1 MFCRKQQ
8 LRRHTVN
15 RLTDLDLSFTARDTC
30 DCVHRL
36 HGTRGRVLL
45 RRYDFPHH
53 RTGNTIGVDRYT
65 DKGQLTAP
73 VEKEKHRFSVLVS
86 LAKQV
91 RLHICVAV
99 PRNVSAECS
108 YIPLRGIGAV
118 SYLSV
123 EYRFS
128 LEIGVFLRIGGKI
141 IVAVFDRHV
150 DIDRRRTDRLL
161 LYLLT
166 ELTQAYRRSG
176 DVEAT
181 LQTLGDILMDR
192 LSGLSGAALQVA
204 ELISLFSEEV
214 PSRLLLELMDQND
227 RLLTAGLDELRGRG
241 IILEHHTEGDPTYR
255 FAHQRIRELVYDRLS
270 YSQRQPLHLQ
280 AAELLSQGEQ
290 PQEGG
295 ACRQIARHFQLAG
308 SRLRALEYRIRAC
321 DLDSSRAFEPF
332 SPLGGDAPAPRSPEE
347 LEEQT
352 QQFLREL
359 SALRRE
365 GADPAVLGRLELATA
380 LIQGRI
386 ALFQGDSARG
396 SDILGALSGGSIH
409 PDTGVLIRACYLL
422 ASSALYRQATE
433 QVERYTATGMRLLER
448 TRDPVQQAQFQRLRG
463 GLFCLQ
469 GAYDK
474 SRYYLLEAMDALRG
488 QPRSTAVR
496 LQLAAVYCDYGRVCR
511 QRLEYADACSYYKR
525 ALSLLGDLPW
535 PGGVW
540 VYVHYGRAAFA
551 LEDHPRARELFQHGY
566 DNAKV
571 SGELWGRTA
580 ASAYTAYYQA
590 MEGDYE
596 RAAVSLADAQSCQ
609 QRLNSPLE
617 GVILHF
623 VSMHI
628 RSRLDLEQRTGSP
641 LAPLLTYSPESYA
654 RQGVRLL
661 SSVPSVFEAEQ
672 LSQSLRNGIAT
683 QQRYRASE
691 LYSKNKHFMAE

>member
-1 MFCRKQQ
+1 M
-8 LRRHTVN
+8 
-15 RLTDLDLSFTARDTC
+15 
-30 DCVHRL
+30 
-36 HGTRGRVLL
+36 
-45 RRYDFPHH
+45 
-53 RTGNTIGVDRYT
+53 
-65 DKGQLTAP
+65 
-73 VEKEKHRFSVLVS
+73 
-86 LAKQV
+86 
-91 RLHICVAV
+91 
-99 PRNVSAECS
+99 
-108 YIPLRGIGAV
+108 
-118 SYLSV
+118 
-123 EYRFS
+123 
-128 LEIGVFLRIGGKI
+128 
-141 IVAVFDRHV
+141 
-150 DIDRRRTDRLL
+150 
-161 LYLLT
+161 
-166 ELTQAYRRSG
+166 
-176 DVEAT
+176 
-181 LQTLGDILMDR
+181 
-192 LSGLSGAALQVA
+192 
-204 ELISLFSEEV
+204 
-214 PSRLLLELMDQND
+214 PSRLLLELMNQND

-365 GADPAVLGRLELATA
+365 GADSAVLGRLEVATA

-571 SGELWGRTA
+571 SGELWGRA
-580 ASAYTAYYQA
+580 AAAAYTAYYQA

-628 RSRLDLEQRTGSP
+628 RSRLDLEQRMGSP

>member
-1 MFCRKQQ
+1 MSTAQ
-8 LRRHTVN
+8 LV
-15 RLTDLDLSFTARDTC
+15 LTIIIFIACLFLI
-30 DCVHRL
+30 CV
-36 HGTRGRVLL
+36 VLL
-45 RRYDFPHH
+45 QS
-53 RTGNTIGVDRYT
+53 GKNSGV
-65 DKGQLTAP
+65 A
-73 VEKEKHRFSVLVS
+73 
-86 LAKQV
+86 
-91 RLHICVAV
+91 
-99 PRNVSAECS
+99 
-108 YIPLRGIGAV
+108 
-118 SYLSV
+118 
-123 EYRFS
+123 
-128 LEIGVFLRIGGKI
+128 
-141 IVAVFDRHV
+141 
-150 DIDRRRTDRLL
+150 
-161 LYLLT
+161 
-166 ELTQAYRRSG
+166 
-176 DVEAT
+176 
-181 LQTLGDILMDR
+181 
-192 LSGLSGAALQVA
+192 
-204 ELISLFSEEV
+204 
-214 PSRLLLELMDQND
+214 
-227 RLLTAGLDELRGRG
+227 
-241 IILEHHTEGDPTYR
+241 
-255 FAHQRIRELVYDRLS
+255 
-270 YSQRQPLHLQ
+270 
-280 AAELLSQGEQ
+280 
-290 PQEGG
+290 
-295 ACRQIARHFQLAG
+295 
-308 SRLRALEYRIRAC
+308 
-321 DLDSSRAFEPF
+321 
-332 SPLGGDAPAPRSPEE
+332 
-347 LEEQT
+347 
-352 QQFLREL
+352 
-359 SALRRE
+359 
-365 GADPAVLGRLELATA
+365 
-380 LIQGRI
+380 
-386 ALFQGDSARG
+386 
-396 SDILGALSGGSIH
+396 GALSGGSIH

-469 GAYDK
+469 GTYDK

-580 ASAYTAYYQA
+580 AAAYTAYYQA

>member
-1 MFCRKQQ
+1 M
-8 LRRHTVN
+8 
-15 RLTDLDLSFTARDTC
+15 
-30 DCVHRL
+30 
-36 HGTRGRVLL
+36 
-45 RRYDFPHH
+45 
-53 RTGNTIGVDRYT
+53 
-65 DKGQLTAP
+65 
-73 VEKEKHRFSVLVS
+73 
-86 LAKQV
+86 
-91 RLHICVAV
+91 
-99 PRNVSAECS
+99 
-108 YIPLRGIGAV
+108 
-118 SYLSV
+118 
-123 EYRFS
+123 
-128 LEIGVFLRIGGKI
+128 
-141 IVAVFDRHV
+141 
-150 DIDRRRTDRLL
+150 
-161 LYLLT
+161 
-166 ELTQAYRRSG
+166 
-176 DVEAT
+176 
-181 LQTLGDILMDR
+181 
-192 LSGLSGAALQVA
+192 
-204 ELISLFSEEV
+204 
-214 PSRLLLELMDQND
+214 
-227 RLLTAGLDELRGRG
+227 
-241 IILEHHTEGDPTYR
+241 
-255 FAHQRIRELVYDRLS
+255 
-270 YSQRQPLHLQ
+270 
-280 AAELLSQGEQ
+280 
-290 PQEGG
+290 
-295 ACRQIARHFQLAG
+295 
-308 SRLRALEYRIRAC
+308 
-321 DLDSSRAFEPF
+321 
-332 SPLGGDAPAPRSPEE
+332 
-347 LEEQT
+347 
-352 QQFLREL
+352 
-359 SALRRE
+359 
-365 GADPAVLGRLELATA
+365 ATA

-596 RAAVSLADAQSCQ
+596 RAAVSLGRCPVLPAAAEFPSWRGSSSTLSPCTSAAGWTWSSG
-609 QRLNSPLE
+609 RAPPSPLCSPTPRRATP
-617 GVILHF
+617 GRGSACF
-623 VSMHI
+623 PASPAY
-628 RSRLDLEQRTGSP
+628 SRR
-641 LAPLLTYSPESYA
+641 
-654 RQGVRLL
+654 
-661 SSVPSVFEAEQ
+661 EQ